1 LAVGGGLFLR
11 SRSRVN
17 KVALAASPK
26 GVTVVEAKAA
36 AFRPRRRY
44 VGTVEPW
51 VEAKVGPQLVSAYVD
66 TVLVRPG
73 AIVKRGDVIATLD
86 CRSTSTQSRE
96 VEMQARSV
104 AAMQA
109 ALAKEAGR
117 VKGLLA
123 GGYASPNEVELKEAD
138 SASKQAKLLA
148 LQAQLQGTSLQV
160 NDCVLRA
167 PFDGEIADRF

>member
-86 CRSTSTQSRE
+86 CRD
-96 VEMQARSV
+96 A
-104 AAMQA
+104 
-109 ALAKEAGR
+109 
-117 VKGLLA
+117 
-123 GGYASPNEVELKEAD
+123 
-138 SASKQAKLLA
+138 SASTKAIA
-148 LQAQLQGTSLQV
+148 A
-160 NDCVLRA
+160 RA
-167 PFDGEIADRF
+167 RAID